1 MDTVP
6 ELMGMAMKGSLPV
19 VMELMDLKVPGRDDE
34 AEKASTRN
42 LSAPK
47 ADAVKA
53 IPGQNICKSRSLGDQ
68 HSISTFLTNPS
79 AILAIVTN

>member
-1 MDTVP
+1 MDTAP
-6 ELMGMAMKGSLPV
+6 ELMAMKDSRPA

-34 AEKASTRN
+34 AEKALTRN

-53 IPGQNICKSRSLGDQ
+53 IPEQNICKSESLSGQ
-68 HSISTFLTNPS
+68 LSTFVTNAG

>member
-1 MDTVP
+1 MDTAQ
-6 ELMGMAMKGSLPV
+6 LMAMKDSRPV
-19 VMELMDLKVPGRDDE
+19 VMELMDLKAPGRDDE

-53 IPGQNICKSRSLGDQ
+53 IPGQNICKSKHLVER
-68 HSISTFLTNPS
+68 HRVSTFLTNPRS
-79 AILAIVTN
+79 

>member
-1 MDTVP
+1 
-6 ELMGMAMKGSLPV
+6 MKDSRPV

-34 AEKASTRN
+34 AEKALTRN

-53 IPGQNICKSRSLGDQ
+53 IPGQNICKSESLGEQ
-68 HSISTFLTNPS
+68 YRVSTFLSNPD

>member
-1 MDTVP
+1 MDTAQ
-6 ELMGMAMKGSLPV
+6 LMAMKDSRLA
-19 VMELMDLKVPGRDDE
+19 VMGLMGPKVPGRDDE

-53 IPGQNICKSRSLGDQ
+53 IPGQNICKSKSLVEQ
-68 HSISTFLTNPS
+68 HRVSTFLANPRP
-79 AILAIVTN
+79 

>member
-1 MDTVP
+1 
-6 ELMGMAMKGSLPV
+6 MGMVTRGSLPV
-19 VMELMDLKVPGRDDE
+19 VMELMDLKAPGRDE
-34 AEKASTRN
+34 GAEKASTRN

-53 IPGQNICKSRSLGDQ
+53 IPGQNICKSRPLDEQ

-79 AILAIVTN
+79 AILAIATN

>member
-1 MDTVP
+1 MDTAQ
-6 ELMGMAMKGSLPV
+6 LMAMKDSRPV

-53 IPGQNICKSRSLGDQ
+53 IPGQNICKSKSLVEQ
-68 HSISTFLTNPS
+68 HRVFTFWTNPRS
-79 AILAIVTN
+79 

>member
-1 MDTVP
+1 MDTAP
-6 ELMGMAMKGSLPV
+6 ELMAMRDSRPV
-19 VMELMDLKVPGRDDE
+19 VMELMDLRVPGRDEE

-53 IPGQNICKSRSLGDQ
+53 IPGQSICKSEFFGERRTVSV
-68 HSISTFLTNPS
+68 FLTD
-79 AILAIVTN
+79 